1 MIVCSFE
8 ELVLFSMIL
17 KIRTTRRL
25 QVEISSKLSIFK
37 CKKYPWSRFLGKRK
51 KKRKIEEKHI
61 DILLLCHEYMIY
73 QVEYTVS
80 DYIYIVYIS
89 TEVGTRVMI
98 RVTESP
104 HKCRIGKN

>member
-1 MIVCSFE
+1 MQKIS
-8 ELVLFSMIL
+8 LVTIL
-17 KIRTTRRL
+17 
-25 QVEISSKLSIFK
+25 
-37 CKKYPWSRFLGKRK
+37 RK
-51 KKRKIEEKHI
+51 KKEKKEDRRKTYWHSLTLPWI
-61 DILLLCHEYMIY
+61 EYMIY

-98 RVTESP
+98 RGTESP

>member
-1 MIVCSFE
+1 
-8 ELVLFSMIL
+8 
-17 KIRTTRRL
+17 
-25 QVEISSKLSIFK
+25 
-37 CKKYPWSRFLGKRK
+37 
-51 KKRKIEEKHI
+51 
-61 DILLLCHEYMIY
+61 MIY